1 MKLWNKWTLF
11 KAHHKCRI
19 FRLSHP
25 QNGPVSD
32 KQSPWCNHHGWLGI
46 KSHFPQTN
54 VWRVSTCAFAEYTA
68 LCFTVY
74 SANVVWI
81 FILQMLYEY
90 TLLAQ
95 NWQWNVCCGYES
107 LLEKAFNNLLLATI
121 QWLTSPPHEFDC
133 RHLCAVHTTSNI
145 MLTIHKMCDTF
156 VWTYQKLV
164 PTCENDSPHR

>member
-32 KQSPWCNHHGWLGI
+32 KRSPWCNHHGWLGI

-121 QWLTSPPHEFDC
+121 QWLTSPPPMN
-133 RHLCAVHTTSNI
+133 LTAVICVQFTPLQTS
-145 MLTIHKMCDTF
+145 C
-156 VWTYQKLV
+156 
-164 PTCENDSPHR
+164 